1 MSQVK
6 THRGS
11 LHNPGTPRSQSSSSL
26 ASASTTT
33 TSSSRPRRIHINLP
47 KASITAAAFLSPT
60 TGTSTLSQ
68 ERIQEDRA
76 RYAELVAKNATSE
89 TLLKMPNVATK
100 PRAVDDIFD
109 YPLASGHP
117 DTCPTAV
124 AFRLPLVAP
133 PAISNLKISVDASSP
148 CATSSPRFS
157 QQRPGIDR
165 KRSTQG
171 TFSNSSEE
179 GVSRRNSSMNPLAA
193 TFTPTQPKSS
203 SPDFSSSAEEATT
216 RPSPP
221 SRRNTVDSRVNEGM
235 VTGLGISSP
244 TPVNNSRLST
254 QLQHDT
260 KTTSPASLLRND
272 RPTFETASPT
282 ITASSSVPHK
292 TTLSRTASVVDFDPE
307 EFKNNLMRQIT
318 DKLETGLDRRFSQ
331 LASTLPTPHSPI
343 VSDQSSSSARA
354 LSSSDA
360 AALSMM
366 IPDEAN
372 VAQLRSLLRTA
383 NFELERLKDKNQELQ
398 ESHRQLERQH
408 LEATHQIARLQDLE
422 RAQSTIYSRTHGDAS
437 STSLGSPSTDGRAL
451 ETVSLN
457 GGLGQRV
464 GGAQT
469 TRGSLA
475 DSNQTIQR
483 LMREVAALT
492 SERDVLKI
500 RSWELEKKPYV
511 QQPPFHDGR
520 STDYIDLENERNR
533 LIEELGQKTVAMEDL
548 WNKNEALMVRA
559 KEYGKRVWELE
570 SQVATLE
577 ADCAL
582 LPRIRLDLVEME
594 ARAEAADALVVKLQ
608 AMEGQ
613 VELVKNLQN
622 RIQELETTNAELD
635 HSNWDLSEKLNIA
648 NNQHGL
654 LTREFESFRSK
665 DKDDRRLEF
674 LTNRNRELEAQ
685 LAAEQNRAGPDY
697 KEEYERVLSELEKV
711 KLRMPQLEGQSKQ
724 VALLR
729 SKTLQLEKQIKTME
743 QLEPRLE
750 EMQQLHERNLFLEGE
765 LGELEQLRAREMEL
779 ENELEA
785 AKTRVLQLE
794 THKTRMNSFSGLK
807 QLQTRARSGSVAQP
821 TQPFIPPALQQQQQ
835 QQHQQQDEKESD
847 EEKGVRSVGMV
858 KEDLRIRTS
867 HGSSHLARSSQTFT
881 SSDPTLSPKR
891 ELPTTPTTAS
901 AWPSG
906 RSSMSMSHAS
916 HRMSTSSNT
925 STVLSL
931 GSNSP
936 SLQWRTSQANY
947 SSAPVSPS
955 ESLSPSTLSLSSSS
969 SSTLSDEESTP
980 CVIKSINN
988 NHNSKAGLVDEP
1000 ESFLGHAD
1008 EERDVGFDGLAPSP
1022 LLPSASIVQ
1031 VDI

>member
-11 LHNPGTPRSQSSSSL
+11 LHSPGTPRSQSSSSL
-26 ASASTTT
+26 ASATTT
-33 TSSSRPRRIHINLP
+33 TASSRPRRIHINLP
-47 KASITAAAFLSPT
+47 KASATAAAFLSPT

-89 TLLKMPNVATK
+89 ALLKMPNVATK
-100 PRAVDDIFD
+100 PRAIDDVFD
-109 YPLASGHP
+109 IHLTDLSS
-117 DTCPTAV
+117 AV
-124 AFRLPLVAP
+124 SCKLPLVAS
-133 PAISNLKISVDASSP
+133 PAISNSKISVDSSSP
-148 CATSSPRFS
+148 YATSSPRFS
-157 QQRPGIDR
+157 QQRPGVDR
-165 KRSTQG
+165 KRSNQG
-171 TFSNSSEE
+171 TISNSED

-193 TFTPTQPKSS
+193 SFTPTLPKTG
-203 SPDFSSSAEEATT
+203 SPEFTTAEDATT

-221 SRRNTVDSRVNEGM
+221 SRRSTVDSRVTNDGM

-244 TPVNNSRLST
+244 TTAASASTAFNPRLST
-254 QLQHDT
+254 QLQYDS
-260 KTTSPASLLRND
+260 KTPSPSALSRND
-272 RPTFETASPT
+272 RPAFETSSPAT
-282 ITASSSVPHK
+282 TYTPSVSSIPYNN
-292 TTLSRTASVVDFDPE
+292 TLTRTASVVEFDPE
-307 EFKNNLMRQIT
+307 EFRDNLMRQIT

-331 LASTLPTPHSPI
+331 LASALPTPHSPVI
-343 VSDQSSSSARA
+343 SDQSSTGKTYS
-354 LSSSDA
+354 LSDST
-360 AALSMM
+360 LSGMM
-366 IPDEAN
+366 PEEAN
-372 VAQLRSLLRTA
+372 VAQLRTLLRTA
-383 NFELERLKDKNQELQ
+383 NVELERLKHKNQELH
-398 ESHRQLERQH
+398 ENHRQLERQH

-422 RAQSTIYSRTHGDAS
+422 RAQSTIYARTHGDAS

-451 ETVSLN
+451 DSTSLS
-457 GGLGQRV
+457 GGFGQRI
-464 GGAQT
+464 GGGQA

-475 DSNQTIQR
+475 DSNQNIQR
-483 LMREVAALT
+483 LMKEVAALT
-492 SERDVLKI
+492 AERDVLKI
-500 RSWELEKKPYV
+500 RSWELEKKPFM
-511 QQPPFHDGR
+511 QQPPFHDVR
-520 STDYIDLENERNR
+520 STDFVDLENERNR

-548 WNKNEALMVRA
+548 WNKNEALMLRA
-559 KEYGKRVWELE
+559 KEYEKRVWELE

-594 ARAEAADALVVKLQ
+594 ARAEAADALVIKLQ

-613 VELVKNLQN
+613 AELVKNLQD

-665 DKDDRRLEF
+665 DKDDRRLEV

-685 LAAEQNRAGPDY
+685 LTAEQNKAAPDF
-697 KEEYERVLSELEKV
+697 KEEYERVSSELEKIKV
-711 KLRMPQLEGQSKQ
+711 RMPQLEGQSKQ

-729 SKTLQLEKQIKTME
+729 SKTMQLEKQIKTME

-785 AKTRVLQLE
+785 AKARVIQLE

-807 QLQTRARSGSVAQP
+807 QLTRARSGSVAQP
-821 TQPFIPPALQQQQQ
+821 MTPFIPPTLAQQQVA
-835 QQHQQQDEKESD
+835 HDEKDAE
-847 EEKGVRSVGMV
+847 EEKNGSMATT

-867 HGSSHLARSSQTFT
+867 HGLSHLARSSQTFT
-881 SSDPTLSPKR
+881 PAEPILSPKR
-891 ELPTTPTTAS
+891 EFPPTPTTAS

-906 RSSMSMSHAS
+906 RTSMSMSHAS

-925 STVLSL
+925 STVLSHT
-931 GSNSP
+931 SNSP
-936 SLQWRTSQANY
+936 SLQWRTSQATY
-947 SSAPVSPS
+947 ASAPVSPS
-955 ESLSPSTLSLSSSS
+955 ESLSPSILSMSSS

-980 CVIKSINN
+980 IT
-988 NHNSKAGLVDEP
+988 HSKTALVEEP
-1000 ESFLGHAD
+1000 ESFLTRAD
-1008 EERDVGFDGLAPSP
+1008 EGHISGTGLAPSP
-1022 LLPSASIVQ
+1022 LLPSASIVH

>member
-26 ASASTTT
+26 ASATTT
-33 TSSSRPRRIHINLP
+33 TSSRPRRIHINLP
-47 KASITAAAFLSPT
+47 KASATAAAFLSPT
-60 TGTSTLSQ
+60 TGASTLSQ

-89 TLLKMPNVATK
+89 ALLKMPNVATK
-100 PRAVDDIFD
+100 PRAVDDIYD
-109 YPLASGHP
+109 S
-117 DTCPTAV
+117 
-124 AFRLPLVAP
+124 RLTDLTSSIACKLPAVAP
-133 PAISNLKISVDASSP
+133 PAISNMKMSIDTSSP
-148 CATSSPRFS
+148 YATSSPRFS
-157 QQRPGIDR
+157 QQRPGVDR
-165 KRSTQG
+165 KRSNQG
-171 TFSNSSEE
+171 TVNNSED
-179 GVSRRNSSMNPLAA
+179 GVSRRNSSMNPLA
-193 TFTPTQPKSS
+193 TSFTPTLPKTG
-203 SPDFSSSAEEATT
+203 SPEFATTEDAST

-221 SRRNTVDSRVNEGM
+221 SRRNTADSRVINDGM

-244 TPVNNSRLST
+244 TSVAATAPNPRLST
-254 QLQHDT
+254 QLQYES
-260 KTTSPASLLRND
+260 KTPSPSALLRND
-272 RPTFETASPT
+272 RATFDVSSPT
-282 ITASSSVPHK
+282 TTYTAGASS
-292 TTLSRTASVVDFDPE
+292 ASHNNILTRAAGVVEFDPE
-307 EFKNNLMRQIT
+307 EFRDNLMRQIA

-331 LASTLPTPHSPI
+331 LASALPTPHSPI
-343 VSDQSSSSARA
+343 VSNQTSSGKVFSP
-354 LSSSDA
+354 SDA
-360 AALSMM
+360 ALSVM
-366 IPDEAN
+366 IPEEAN
-372 VAQLRSLLRTA
+372 VSQLRTMLRTA
-383 NFELERLKDKNQELQ
+383 NVELERLKHKNQELH
-398 ESHRQLERQH
+398 ENHRQLERQH
-408 LEATHQIARLQDLE
+408 LEATHQIARLQDME
-422 RAQSTIYSRTHGDAS
+422 RAQSTTYSRTHGDAAS
-437 STSLGSPSTDGRAL
+437 ASLGSPSTDGRAL
-451 ETVSLN
+451 DSASLN
-457 GGLGQRV
+457 GGLGQRI
-464 GGAQT
+464 GGSQAGK
-469 TRGSLA
+469 GSLA
-475 DSNQTIQR
+475 DSNQTIQK

-492 SERDVLKI
+492 AERDVLKI
-500 RSWELEKKPYV
+500 KSWELEKKPYM
-511 QQPPFHDGR
+511 QQPPFHDVR
-520 STDYIDLENERNR
+520 SADFIDLENERNR

-548 WNKNEALMVRA
+548 WNKNEALMLRA
-559 KEYGKRVWELE
+559 KEYEKRVWELE

-613 VELVKNLQN
+613 VELVKNLQD

-685 LAAEQNRAGPDY
+685 LTAEQNKTTPDF
-697 KEEYERVLSELEKV
+697 KEEYERVASELEKL

-785 AKTRVLQLE
+785 AKARVAQLE
-794 THKTRMNSFSGLK
+794 THKMRMNSFSGLK
-807 QLQTRARSGSVAQP
+807 QLQNRARSGSVAQP
-821 TQPFIPPALQQQQQ
+821 MAPFIPPALVQQQQQ
-835 QQHQQQDEKESD
+835 TQDEKEN
-847 EEKGVRSVGMV
+847 EEDTDGGVTAI

-867 HGSSHLARSSQTFT
+867 HGLSHLARSSQTFT
-881 SSDPTLSPKR
+881 SVEPILSPKR
-891 ELPTTPTTAS
+891 EFPPTPTTAS

-925 STVLSL
+925 STVLSHT
-931 GSNSP
+931 SNSP
-936 SLQWRTSQANY
+936 SLQWRTSQATY
-947 SSAPVSPS
+947 PSAPVSPS
-955 ESLSPSTLSLSSSS
+955 ESLSPSILSMSSSS

-980 CVIKSINN
+980 IT
-988 NHNSKAGLVDEP
+988 HNKTALVDEP
-1000 ESFLGHAD
+1000 ESFIGHDD
-1008 EERDVGFDGLAPSP
+1008 ERHAAVIGLAPSP
-1022 LLPSASIVQ
+1022 LLPVASVAH

>member
-26 ASASTTT
+26 ASATTT
-33 TSSSRPRRIHINLP
+33 ASSRPRRIHINLP
-47 KASITAAAFLSPT
+47 KASATTAAFLSPI
-60 TGTSTLSQ
+60 TGASTLSPD
-68 ERIQEDRA
+68 RIHEDRA

-89 TLLKMPNVATK
+89 ALLKMPNVATK
-100 PRAVDDIFD
+100 PRAVDDAFD
-109 YPLASGHP
+109 SRLTDHSSSIACKLPSVAS
-117 DTCPTAV
+117 
-124 AFRLPLVAP
+124 
-133 PAISNLKISVDASSP
+133 PAISNMKISVDTSSP
-148 CATSSPRFS
+148 YATSSPRFS
-157 QQRPGIDR
+157 QQRPSVDR
-165 KRSTQG
+165 KRSNQG
-171 TFSNSSEE
+171 TVNNSED

-193 TFTPTQPKSS
+193 SFTPTLPKTG
-203 SPDFSSSAEEATT
+203 SPEFATAEDATT

-221 SRRNTVDSRVNEGM
+221 SRRNTVDSRAIHDGM

-244 TPVNNSRLST
+244 TTATATAPNSRLST
-254 QLQHDT
+254 QPQYDS
-260 KTTSPASLLRND
+260 KTPSSSALLRND
-272 RPTFETASPT
+272 RAFESSSPT
-282 ITASSSVPHK
+282 TTYTATASSAPHNN
-292 TTLSRTASVVDFDPE
+292 TLTRAASVVEFDPE
-307 EFKNNLMRQIT
+307 EFRDNLMRQIA

-331 LASTLPTPHSPI
+331 LASALPTSHSPI
-343 VSDQSSSSARA
+343 VSSQSSSGKNFSPSDPA
-354 LSSSDA
+354 LSV
-360 AALSMM
+360 M
-366 IPDEAN
+366 IPEEAN
-372 VAQLRSLLRTA
+372 VSQLRTLLGTA
-383 NFELERLKDKNQELQ
+383 NVELERLKHKNQELH
-398 ESHRQLERQH
+398 ENHRQLERQH
-408 LEATHQIARLQDLE
+408 LEATLQITRLQDME

-437 STSLGSPSTDGRAL
+437 SASLGSPSTDGRAL
-451 ETVSLN
+451 DSASLS

-464 GGAQT
+464 GGGQAV
-469 TRGSLA
+469 RGSLT
-475 DSNQTIQR
+475 DSNQTIQK
-483 LMREVAALT
+483 LMKEVAALT
-492 SERDVLKI
+492 AERDVLKI
-500 RSWELEKKPYV
+500 RSWELEKKPYM
-511 QQPPFHDGR
+511 QQPPFHDVR
-520 STDYIDLENERNR
+520 STDFVDLENERNR

-548 WNKNEALMVRA
+548 WNKNEALMLRA
-559 KEYGKRVWELE
+559 KEYEKRVWELE

-594 ARAEAADALVVKLQ
+594 ARAEAADALVIKLQ

-613 VELVKNLQN
+613 AELVKNLQD

-685 LAAEQNRAGPDY
+685 LTAEQNKTTPDF
-697 KEEYERVLSELEKV
+697 KEEYERVASELEKI

-785 AKTRVLQLE
+785 AKARVTQLE

-807 QLQTRARSGSVAQP
+807 QLQNRARSGSVAQP
-821 TQPFIPPALQQQQQ
+821 MAPFIPPTLVQQQQQ
-835 QQHQQQDEKESD
+835 TQDEKD
-847 EEKGVRSVGMV
+847 NEEETNGGATTA
-858 KEDLRIRTS
+858 KEDLRIRTN
-867 HGSSHLARSSQTFT
+867 HGLSHLSRSSQTFT
-881 SSDPTLSPKR
+881 PVEPILSPKR
-891 ELPTTPTTAS
+891 EFSPTPTTAS

-925 STVLSL
+925 STALSHT
-931 GSNSP
+931 SNSP
-936 SLQWRTSQANY
+936 SLQWRTSQATY
-947 SSAPVSPS
+947 PSAPVSPS
-955 ESLSPSTLSLSSSS
+955 ESLSPSILSMSSSS
-969 SSTLSDEESTP
+969 SSTLSDEESMPIT
-980 CVIKSINN
+980 
-988 NHNSKAGLVDEP
+988 HNKAALVDEP
-1000 ESFLGHAD
+1000 GSFFGHAD
-1008 EERDVGFDGLAPSP
+1008 EGHAAVVGLAPSP
-1022 LLPSASIVQ
+1022 LPSASVAYA
-1031 VDI
+1031 DI

>member
-11 LHNPGTPRSQSSSSL
+11 LHSPGTPRSQSSSSL
-26 ASASTTT
+26 ASATTT
-33 TSSSRPRRIHINLP
+33 TASSRPRRIHINLP
-47 KASITAAAFLSPT
+47 KASATAAAFLSPT
-60 TGTSTLSQ
+60 TGASTLSQ

-89 TLLKMPNVATK
+89 ALLKMPNVATK
-100 PRAVDDIFD
+100 PRAIDDVFD
-109 YPLASGHP
+109 IRLTDLSS
-117 DTCPTAV
+117 AV
-124 AFRLPLVAP
+124 SCKLPLVAS
-133 PAISNLKISVDASSP
+133 PAISNMKISVDAFSP
-148 CATSSPRFS
+148 YATSSPRFS
-157 QQRPGIDR
+157 QQRPGVDR
-165 KRSTQG
+165 KRSNQG
-171 TFSNSSEE
+171 TISNSEE

-193 TFTPTQPKSS
+193 SFTPTLPKSG
-203 SPDFSSSAEEATT
+203 SPEFASAEDATT

-221 SRRNTVDSRVNEGM
+221 SRRNTVDSRVINDGM

-244 TPVNNSRLST
+244 TTAATATAPNSRLST
-254 QLQHDT
+254 QLQYDP
-260 KTTSPASLLRND
+260 KTPSPIALLRND
-272 RPTFETASPT
+272 RSTFETSSPT
-282 ITASSSVPHK
+282 TTYTPSASSIPYNN
-292 TTLSRTASVVDFDPE
+292 TLTRTASVVDFDPE
-307 EFKNNLMRQIT
+307 EFRDNLMRQIA

-331 LASTLPTPHSPI
+331 LASALPTPHSPVI
-343 VSDQSSSSARA
+343 SGQSSTGKTYSLSDSA
-354 LSSSDA
+354 LSG
-360 AALSMM
+360 M
-366 IPDEAN
+366 IPEEAN
-372 VAQLRSLLRTA
+372 VVQLRTLLRTA
-383 NFELERLKDKNQELQ
+383 NAELERLKHKNQELH
-398 ESHRQLERQH
+398 ENHRQLERQH

-437 STSLGSPSTDGRAL
+437 STSLGSPSMDGRAL
-451 ETVSLN
+451 DSTSLS
-457 GGLGQRV
+457 GGLGQRS
-464 GGAQT
+464 GGQA

-483 LMREVAALT
+483 LMKEVAALT
-492 SERDVLKI
+492 AERDVLKI
-500 RSWELEKKPYV
+500 RSWELEKKPYM
-511 QQPPFHDGR
+511 QQPPFHDVR
-520 STDYIDLENERNR
+520 STDFIDLENERNR

-548 WNKNEALMVRA
+548 WNKNEALMLRA
-559 KEYGKRVWELE
+559 KEYEKRVWELE

-594 ARAEAADALVVKLQ
+594 ARAEAADALVIKLQ

-613 VELVKNLQN
+613 AELVKNLQD

-665 DKDDRRLEF
+665 DKDDLRLEF

-685 LAAEQNRAGPDY
+685 LTVVPDF
-697 KEEYERVLSELEKV
+697 KEEYERVSSELEKIKV
-711 KLRMPQLEGQSKQ
+711 RMPQLEGQSKQ

-779 ENELEA
+779 ENELEV
-785 AKTRVLQLE
+785 AKARVIQLE

-821 TQPFIPPALQQQQQ
+821 MAPFIPPALVQQQQQ
-835 QQHQQQDEKESD
+835 QQQVAQDEKDTE
-847 EEKGVRSVGMV
+847 EEKNGSATIT

-867 HGSSHLARSSQTFT
+867 HGLSHLARSSQTFT
-881 SSDPTLSPKR
+881 PAEPILSPKR
-891 ELPTTPTTAS
+891 EFPPTPTTAS

-906 RSSMSMSHAS
+906 RSSVSMSHAS

-925 STVLSL
+925 STVLSHT
-931 GSNSP
+931 SNSP
-936 SLQWRTSQANY
+936 SLQWRASQATY

-955 ESLSPSTLSLSSSS
+955 ESLSPSILSMSSSS

-980 CVIKSINN
+980 IT
-988 NHNSKAGLVDEP
+988 HNKTALVDEP
-1000 ESFLGHAD
+1000 ESFLARAD
-1008 EERDVGFDGLAPSP
+1008 EGHIVGLSPSP
-1022 LLPSASIVQ
+1022 LLPSASMVH